1 MNVAPPMLTILIG
14 TWNRRELLE
23 KALRSML
30 DGTGLALKI
39 LVADAGSTDGTVDFL
54 RQLAAVDER
63 VEPVFEGER
72 KGQAAALNALCRLV
86 TSKYVC
92 WLSDDNQVIAG
103 ALDIAVNALEADHR
117 IGMVG
122 LKVRDLRGPFANA
135 AYIGGISVTGVIN
148 INQGVLP
155 TALMRNVGGFSEC
168 FRDYGIDADLTT
180 KILLAGRSVVFTR
193 EVSVLHERGWPE
205 AGTPEGAVLAGR
217 NARYHKLY
225 ALKYRPV
232 LGDSLIWTL
241 RRAAW
246 RTARALWP
254 GRLSLDAARPLA
266 GFIVRDW
273 HNMLVGRFVSPLAE
287 VRRRTAPVYLR
298 QVLPTRLHSANL
310 PADPDEATT

>member
-1 MNVAPPMLTILIG
+1 MLTILIG

-23 KALRSML
+23 KALSSIL
-30 DGTGLALKI
+30 DGTRLALKI

-54 RQLAAVDER
+54 RELAVADER

-72 KGQAAALNALCRLV
+72 KGQAAALNALCQLV

-92 WLSDDNQVIAG
+92 WLSDDNQVVGG
-103 ALDIAVNALEADHR
+103 ALDIAVHALEADHKL
-117 IGMVG
+117 GMVG
-122 LKVRDLRGPFANA
+122 LKVRDLRGPFVDAP
-135 AYIGGISVTGVIN
+135 YIGGISVTGVIN

-155 TALMRNVGGFSEC
+155 TALMREVGGFSEC

-205 AGTPEGAVLAGR
+205 AGTTEGAALAGR
-217 NARYHKLY
+217 NARYHRLY

-241 RRAAW
+241 RRAVW
-246 RTARALWP
+246 RAARALWP
-254 GRLSLDAARPLA
+254 SRLNLDAARPLA
-266 GFIVRDW
+266 GFVVRDW
-273 HNMLVGRFVSPLAE
+273 HNMIVGRFVSPLTE
-287 VRRRTAPVYLR
+287 VRRRTTPVYLR
-298 QVLPTRLHSANL
+298 QVLPTRMRSASL
-310 PADPDEATT
+310 PADPDEATLRVG